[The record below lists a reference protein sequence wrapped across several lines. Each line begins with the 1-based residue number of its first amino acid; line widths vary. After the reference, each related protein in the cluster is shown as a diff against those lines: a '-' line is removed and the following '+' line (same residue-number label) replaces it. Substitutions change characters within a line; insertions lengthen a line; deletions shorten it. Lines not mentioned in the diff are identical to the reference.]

1 MTLIS
6 SISGIRGTIGGQ
18 VGNNLTPIDIVNFA
32 SAFGTWL
39 SLKRAQSQT
48 VVIGRDARPSGE
60 MVQGLVSN
68 TLLGLGFDVIDLG
81 LSTTPTVEMAVPAY
95 NAAGGIILTAS
106 HNPVEWNALKLLNH
120 RGEFVTHKD
129 GLEIL
134 EILENKLYP
143 FKEVRELGVIKEV
156 SGYTDKHIAKIKE
169 VNLVDS
175 FAIGKADL
183 KIVVDGV
190 NSTGGIYV
198 PDLLKAL
205 GVKDIVKLNCEPT
218 GWFSHNPEPV
228 KKNLTEICEFIREE
242 GADLGI
248 CVDPDVDRL
257 VLVDEKGELF
267 GEEYTLVAVADY
279 VLQHNKSAVVSNL
292 SSSRALRDL
301 AETHGCRYYASAVGE
316 VNVVEIMKRTDA
328 LIGGEGNGG
337 IIFPELHYGRDALIG
352 IALFLSHLVKSN
364 KTCSEL
370 RATYPDYYMSKQK
383 LQLEEG
389 MDVDGILKTFK
400 EKYKDHKPND
410 IDGVKVD
417 FDESWVHLRKSNTE
431 PIIRIYTEAKSQ
443 KAADDLANQVI
454 AELKESL

>member
-39 SLKRAQSQT
+39 SLKRAQSKT
-48 VVIGRDARPSGE
+48 VVIGRDARPSGH

-81 LSTTPTVEMAVPAY
+81 LSTTPTVEIAVPEY
-95 NAAGGIILTAS
+95 DAAGGIILTAS

-120 RGEFVTHKD
+120 RGEFITHKD

-143 FKEVRELGVIKEV
+143 FKEVRELGVIKELK
-156 SGYTDKHIAKIKE
+156 GFTDKHIAKIKN

-175 FAIGKADL
+175 FAIKNANL

-190 NSTGGIYV
+190 NSTGGIFV

-205 GVKDIVKLNCEPT
+205 GVKKIEKLNCEPT
-218 GWFSHNPEPV
+218 GWFNHNPEPV
-228 KKNLTEICEFIREE
+228 KKNLTEICAFIKEE

-248 CVDPDVDRL
+248 AVDPDVDRL

-292 SSSRALRDL
+292 SSSRALKDL
-301 AETHGCRYYASAVGE
+301 AERHGCRYYASAVGE
-316 VNVVEIMKRTDA
+316 VNVVEIMKRTDS

-352 IALFLSHLVKSN
+352 IALFLSHLVKS
-364 KTCSEL
+364 KMTCSEL
-370 RATYPDYYMSKQK
+370 RATYPNYFMSKQK
-383 LQLEEG
+383 LQLEQD
-389 MDVDGILKTFK
+389 MDVDGILEVFK
-400 EKYKDHKPND
+400 EKYK
-410 IDGVKVD
+410 
-417 FDESWVHLRKSNTE
+417 
-431 PIIRIYTEAKSQ
+431 AQ
-443 KAADDLANQVI
+443 KTQ
-454 AELKESL
+454 